1 LADIPA
7 ALVFL
12 CTGHRLPEAL
22 PVMRWIWTHGKF
34 LLITSYILGI
44 IIFLY
49 LNNDLIQYENL
60 NKLILALSVLM
71 PDILIISF
79 ILKSELIKDIFNEF
93 PSQLNK

>member
-1 LADIPA
+1 
-7 ALVFL
+7 
-12 CTGHRLPEAL
+12 
-22 PVMRWIWTHGKF
+22 MRWIWTHGKF